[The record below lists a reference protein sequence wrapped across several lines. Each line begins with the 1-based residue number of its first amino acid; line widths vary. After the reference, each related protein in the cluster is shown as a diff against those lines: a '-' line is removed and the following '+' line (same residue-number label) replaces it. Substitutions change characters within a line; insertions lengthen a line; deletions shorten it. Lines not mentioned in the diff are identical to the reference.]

1 MQLNGEGEGRE
12 KGGKGEGEWKVGKGG
27 EGRKGEREGGESRRG
42 GLHSIKASPCPSV
55 SLSYNHILVLH
66 AGCTIV
72 VTRKVI
78 TQFKSSVCTE
88 GKRGRKLGW
97 E

>member
-1 MQLNGEGEGRE
+1 MVRGREGKKEGRE
-12 KGGKGEGEWKVGKGG
+12 RESGRWGREEK
-27 EGRKGEREGGESRRG
+27 EGREREREGRVDVEGYTVSKPV
-42 GLHSIKASPCPSV
+42 LVPLV

>member
-1 MQLNGEGEGRE
+1 MNGVCRSLKKKEVHEVE
-12 KGGKGEGEWKVGKGG
+12 L
-27 EGRKGEREGGESRRG
+27 RKRWCIVHTWC
-42 GLHSIKASPCPSV
+42 GLVSHSIKASPCPSV